1 VIIID
6 VAARAE
12 LTHNVQAE
20 QAGPDPRQIEAR
32 AQIASH
38 LLQAHGGGVEVIPS
52 GNAGVVRVRFTGL
65 CTVCCLRPLTAAN
78 IVKPLLGDL
87 DGVNDVEVEGCRLS
101 SEAMESLAR

>member
-1 VIIID
+1 V
-6 VAARAE
+6 E
-12 LTHNVQAE
+12 AE

-38 LLQAHGGGVEVIPS
+38 LLQAYGGGVEVIPS
-52 GNAGVVRVRFTGL
+52 GNAGGVRVRFTGL

-87 DGVNDVEVEGCRLS
+87 DGVTDVEIGGYRIS
-101 SEAMESLAR
+101 SEAMDRLAE